1 MADAAD
7 RAGELIEE
15 REAAALAARK
25 QFIGESETHRVE
37 CDDEIPERRRAL
49 GGVTRC
55 VNCQEIYE
63 ARGGR

>member
-1 MADAAD
+1 MADVAD

-25 QFIGESETHRVE
+25 QFIGESETHCVE

-55 VNCQEIYE
+55 VSCQEIHE